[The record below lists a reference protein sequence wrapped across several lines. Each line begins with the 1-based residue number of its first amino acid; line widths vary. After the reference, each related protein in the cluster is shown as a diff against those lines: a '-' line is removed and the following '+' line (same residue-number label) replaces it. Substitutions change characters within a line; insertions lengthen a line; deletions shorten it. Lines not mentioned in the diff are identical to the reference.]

1 MRSFYLLCFF
11 IGSIAFAGC
20 NQKSESG
27 KTDSKAASEQKSES
41 ASGSKAGENG
51 HDYTFLTHKMLI
63 YRASSTMGKDPKD
76 QPYAGQ
82 WIDFDSDGTFK
93 AGKLSQ
99 QTHTGTWAYNHE
111 AGVLLIQPDDKNF
124 KTSEWK
130 VQYNDDMVI
139 FVGTSSFGDNATQIQ
154 LYRSDKFPE

>member
-1 MRSFYLLCFF
+1 MKSFYLLCFF
-11 IGSIAFAGC
+11 IGLLAFAGC
-20 NQKSESG
+20 KQKPDSQKAESTGKTQEKSENAE
-27 KTDSKAASEQKSES
+27 SKGSED
-41 ASGSKAGENG
+41 G

-63 YRASSTMGKDPKD
+63 YRASSTLGKDPKD

-82 WIDFDSDGTFK
+82 WIDFDPDGTFK

-99 QTHTGTWAYNHE
+99 QTHTGKWKYNHDS
-111 AGVLLIQPDDKNF
+111 GILFIQPDDTKF

-139 FVGTSSFGDNATQIQ
+139 FVGTATYGDNATQIQ